1 MSRFIEHLVIYML
14 LTVYISFDCVF
25 YSQFTALKC
34 LSRSSELRILKL
46 GLCSG
51 VSDIGLAFIG
61 TNCTKL
67 LELDLY
73 RLVKFHPV
81 AI

>member
-25 YSQFTALKC
+25 YSQFAALKC
-34 LSRSSELRILKL
+34 LSRCSELLILKL

-73 RLVKFHPV
+73 R
-81 AI
+81 